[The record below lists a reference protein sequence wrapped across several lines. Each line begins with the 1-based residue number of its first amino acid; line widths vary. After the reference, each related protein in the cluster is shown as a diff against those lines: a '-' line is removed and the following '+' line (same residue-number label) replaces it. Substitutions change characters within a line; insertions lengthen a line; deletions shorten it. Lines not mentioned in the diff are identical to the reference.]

1 MVKIRQIWET
11 IYGLKI
17 TADSSMAKFIKI
29 IDFEAY
35 ALYMPYCLKERIFHI
50 I

>member
-17 TADSSMAKFIKI
+17 TADSSMPKYIKI
-29 IDFEAY
+29 IDFESY
-35 ALYMPYCLKERIFHI
+35 ATV
-50 I
+50 